1 MGEGRKL
8 EYFLLRYVP
17 DAVRGESL
25 NIGLV
30 MTEIG
35 GDGGGFA
42 AVHFTKD
49 WRRPKCLYPD
59 IDIDLLEA
67 IGRDIEARIAN
78 VQERAV
84 LLHQMAD
91 LYSNAIQFSS
101 VKRCFAE
108 DPVREM
114 EYLVASLVETPNSD
128 GSPLEEPTPRKA
140 GRRWIHSEMSRE
152 FRSAGVWNFLTKDVP
167 ASPYTND
174 KDGFTFDFAYA
185 VGNEIKLFHAVS
197 MVHLGQETKMFPLRV
212 AKIGPRMADLR
223 EASPQ
228 FTAVV
233 EDGYDAQDL
242 GVITVLA
249 FMKDEKI
256 RVAGI
261 HEMPGIADVARRELR
276 A

>member
-1 MGEGRKL
+1 MGERRKL

-59 IDIDLLEA
+59 IDIELLEA
-67 IGRDIEARIAN
+67 IGRDIETRIAN
-78 VQERAV
+78 VQDRAL

-108 DPVREM
+108 DPVQEM
-114 EYLVASLVETPNSD
+114 EYLATTLVETPSSD
-128 GSPLEEPTPRKA
+128 GSPLEAPAPKTFGKKWLYSEMKDKFAKSAVLPLLHRDLPAAPYTVENDPLVFAFSYGHKNEIRLFQPVSLVEHIQEAVQFALHYAKIAPKMAQITERTPR
-140 GRRWIHSEMSRE
+140 
-152 FRSAGVWNFLTKDVP
+152 L
-167 ASPYTND
+167 
-174 KDGFTFDFAYA
+174 
-185 VGNEIKLFHAVS
+185 
-197 MVHLGQETKMFPLRV
+197 
-212 AKIGPRMADLR
+212 
-223 EASPQ
+223 
-228 FTAVV
+228 TAVV
-233 EDGYDAQDL
+233 EDRYDHRSKHVQFAKALMKQEEVTIAGLAQ
-242 GVITVLA
+242 
-249 FMKDEKI
+249 
-256 RVAGI
+256 
-261 HEMPGIADVARRELR
+261 MPRIAERARIELH

>member
-1 MGEGRKL
+1 MGARRQL
-8 EYFLLRYVP
+8 EFFLLRYVP

-59 IDIDLLEA
+59 IDIELLEA
-67 IGRDIEARIAN
+67 IGRDIETRIAN
-78 VQERAV
+78 VQDRAL
-84 LLHQMAD
+84 LLHQMGD

-114 EYLVASLVETPNSD
+114 EYLAATLVETPNSD
-128 GSPLEEPTPRKA
+128 GSSLEAPPPRKA
-140 GRRWIHSEMSRE
+140 GRRWIHSEMSGA
-152 FRSAGVWNFLTKDVP
+152 FRSAGVWDFLTKDVP
-167 ASPYTND
+167 ALPYTND
-174 KDGFTFDFAYA
+174 KDDFTFDFGYA
-185 VGNEIKLFHAVS
+185 VENEIKLFHAVS
-197 MVHLGQETKMFPLRV
+197 LLHVGQETKMFPLRV

-223 EASPQ
+223 KVSPK

-233 EDGYDAQDL
+233 EDGYDAQDA
-242 GVITVLA
+242 GVLTVLA

-256 RVAGI
+256 RVAGL
-261 HEMPGIADVARRELR
+261 HEFPEIAEVARQELR

>member
-1 MGEGRKL
+1 MGEKRKL

-17 DAVRGESL
+17 DAVRGEFL

-59 IDIDLLEA
+59 IDIELLEA
-67 IGRDIEARIAN
+67 IGRDIKARIAN
-78 VQERAV
+78 VQERAL
-84 LLHQMAD
+84 LLHQMGD
-91 LYSNAIQFSS
+91 LYSNAIQLSS
-101 VKRCFAE
+101 VIRCFAE
-108 DPVREM
+108 DPIREM
-114 EYLVASLVETPNSD
+114 EYLAATLVEAPNSD
-128 GSPLEEPTPRKA
+128 GSSLEEPQPRKT
-140 GRRWIHSEMSRE
+140 GRRWIHSEMSQAL
-152 FRSAGVWNFLTKDVP
+152 RSAGVWNFLTKDVP

-174 KDGFTFDFAYA
+174 KDDFTLDFGYA

-197 MVHLGQETKMFPLRV
+197 LLHVGQETKMFPLRV

-223 EASPQ
+223 KVSPK

-233 EDGYDAQDL
+233 EDSYDAQDL
-242 GVITVLA
+242 GVMTVLA

-256 RVAGI
+256 RVAGL
-261 HEMPGIADVARRELR
+261 HEFPGIAEVARRELR
-276 A
+276 V